1 MNGICSGYAEKLLIL
16 PAHEACRMG
25 RILAIDYGQKRCGLA
40 VTDPLQMIANGLETV
55 DSKLLINYLKT
66 YVGRESVE
74 LIVVGEPRDMQNQL
88 SDASRFVEPFV
99 RRLRDA
105 LPDVPIV
112 RFDERFTSKMAF
124 QSMIDAGLS
133 KKRRQDKALIDTIS
147 ATILLQSYLS
157 FVQNRKT
164 L

>member
-1 MNGICSGYAEKLLIL
+1 
-16 PAHEACRMG
+16 
-25 RILAIDYGQKRCGLA
+25 
-40 VTDPLQMIANGLETV
+40 MIANGLETV